1 MTFAEAVAA
10 RVNMVEKQ
18 IRPNRVTDRRI
29 FDAMLEIPR
38 EEFLP
43 DSKRAFAY
51 MENPIEVAPSR
62 FLLAPMIFAR
72 LMQEAQIRAE
82 DRILDVGC
90 LLGYSSAVLAR
101 IGGAVTAIDC
111 DSALVEQART
121 KLAGTG
127 HVPAEVRAAAD
138 LTAGYPDGAPYD
150 LILCEGSADFVPET
164 LKTQLDEGG
173 RLLILVNR
181 TVTLGQAMIFER
193 IGGTIS
199 GRVLFE
205 ATVPRLPGFEQTQG
219 FVFA

>member
-29 FDAMLEIPR
+29 FDAMLEVPR
-38 EEFLP
+38 EEFVP
-43 DSKRAFAY
+43 ESKRAFAY
-51 MENPIEVAPSR
+51 MESQVGVAPGR

-82 DRILDVGC
+82 DRILDIGC
-90 LLGYSSAVLAR
+90 LMGYSSAVLAR
-101 IGGAVTAIDC
+101 IGRAVMAIDC
-111 DSALVEQART
+111 DSTLIEQART
-121 KLAGTG
+121 KLAGVG
-127 HVPAEVRAAAD
+127 NLQIDVRCVPD
-138 LTAGYPDGAPYD
+138 LTAGYPEGSPYD
-150 LILCEGSADFVPET
+150 VIICEGSADFVPEA
-164 LKTQLDEGG
+164 LKVQLNEGG

-181 TVTLGQAMIFER
+181 TATLGQAMLIEHT
-193 IGGTIS
+193 GGVVS

-205 ATVPRLPGFEQTQG
+205 ATVPRLPGFERAPG